1 MLYTNG
7 GTCEPLGII
16 RYHGGNMQNDISL
29 FTNILVFVGASL
41 LGISFFPIRKL
52 VSQLSTGGI
61 RQRWTFLSILIFLF
75 LFGYLVY
82 NIMYWERYNDYF
94 NLIVPVVFFFSS
106 IFVLLVG
113 TLALQT
119 ATDLNQVSA
128 LRRENILDPL
138 IGIYNRR
145 HLNLKLAEEI
155 ERAQRHNFQLSMLL
169 LDIDHF
175 KNVNDTYGHYV
186 GDLVLKSLGNLLLKN
201 VRKTD
206 IVARYGGEE
215 IAVIA
220 PHTSVTTAA
229 DLAERL
235 RKVVETSVIVP
246 ADEQEGRQAVTI
258 SVSIG
263 VAGLDRQ
270 IVDKQS
276 LIERTDEALYSAKQK
291 GRNRVIVFNK

>member
-1 MLYTNG
+1 
-7 GTCEPLGII
+7 
-16 RYHGGNMQNDISL
+16 MQNNISIII
-29 FTNILVFVGASL
+29 NILVFVGASI
-41 LGISFFPIRKL
+41 LGVSFFPIRRL
-52 VSQLSTGGI
+52 VSQLPAGGI
-61 RQRWTFLSILIFLF
+61 RQRWNFLNILILFF
-75 LFGYLVY
+75 LFGYIGY
-82 NIMYWERYNDYF
+82 NIMYWDRYSDYF
-94 NLIVPVVFFFSS
+94 NLIVSVVFFFSA

-128 LRRENILDPL
+128 LRHENITDPL

-155 ERAQRHNFQLSMLL
+155 KRAHRYNLQLFILL

-175 KNVNDTYGHYV
+175 KNVNDTYGHYI
-186 GDLVLKSLGNLLLKN
+186 GDLVLKSLGHLLLKN
-201 VRKTD
+201 VREMD

-215 IAVIA
+215 IAIIA
-220 PHTSVTTAA
+220 PHTSVLTAA

-235 RKVVETSVIVP
+235 RQVVETSVIVP
-246 ADEQEGRQAVTI
+246 ADEQEDRQAVTI

-270 IVDKQS
+270 IVDIQS
-276 LIERTDEALYSAKQK
+276 LIERTDKALYEAKQK
-291 GRNRVIVFNK
+291 GRNRVVVFNSVKDFL

>member
-1 MLYTNG
+1 
-7 GTCEPLGII
+7 
-16 RYHGGNMQNDISL
+16 MQNDISL
-29 FTNILVFVGASL
+29 IINIFVFVGASL
-41 LGISFFPIRKL
+41 LGISFFPIRRL
-52 VSQLSTGGI
+52 VSQLSAGGI

-75 LFGYLVY
+75 IFGYLVY
-82 NIMYWERYNDYF
+82 NIVYWDRYSDYF
-94 NLIVPVVFFFSS
+94 NLMVPVVFFFSA

-155 ERAQRHNFQLSMLL
+155 ERAHRYNFQLSMLL

-175 KNVNDTYGHYV
+175 KNVNDTYGHYI
-186 GDLVLKSLGNLLLKN
+186 GDLVLKSLGHLLLKN

-215 IAVIA
+215 IAIIA
-220 PHTSVTTAA
+220 PHTSVPTAA

-235 RKVVETSVIVP
+235 RQVVETSVMVP
-246 ADEQEGRQAVTI
+246 ADEQEDRQAVSI

-263 VAGLDRQ
+263 VAGLDQ
-270 IVDKQS
+270 KIVDRQS
-276 LIERTDEALYSAKQK
+276 LIERTDEALYKAKQK
-291 GRNRVIVFNK
+291 GRNRVVVFNRKVDSF

>member
-1 MLYTNG
+1 
-7 GTCEPLGII
+7 
-16 RYHGGNMQNDISL
+16 MQSDISII
-29 FTNILVFVGASL
+29 TNILVFVGASL
-41 LGISFFPIRKL
+41 LGISFFPIRRL
-52 VSQLSTGGI
+52 VSQLFAGGI
-61 RQRWTFLSILIFLF
+61 RKRWTFLSILIFLF

-119 ATDLNQVSA
+119 ATDLNQISV

-220 PHTSVTTAA
+220 PHTSVPTAA

-235 RKVVETSVIVP
+235 RQVVETSVMVP
-246 ADEQEGRQAVTI
+246 VDEQEDRQAVTI

-263 VAGLDRQ
+263 VAGFDRQ

-276 LIERTDEALYSAKQK
+276 LIERTDEALYEAKQK
-291 GRNRVIVFNK
+291 GRNRVVVFNSKGDSF

>member
-1 MLYTNG
+1 
-7 GTCEPLGII
+7 
-16 RYHGGNMQNDISL
+16 MQNDISL
-29 FTNILVFVGASL
+29 ITNILVFVGAAL
-41 LGISFFPIRKL
+41 LGISFFPIRRL
-52 VSQLSTGGI
+52 VSQLTARGI
-61 RQRWTFLSILIFLF
+61 RQRWNLLSILIFLF
-75 LFGYLVY
+75 LLSYLIY
-82 NIMYWERYNDYF
+82 NIICWDRYNDYF
-94 NLIVPVVFFFSS
+94 ILVIPIVFFFSA

-155 ERAQRHNFQLSMLL
+155 KRAHRYNFQLSMLL

-175 KNVNDTYGHYV
+175 KNVNDTYGHYI
-186 GDLVLKSLGNLLLKN
+186 GDLVLKGLGHLLLKN
-201 VRKTD
+201 VREMD

-220 PHTSVTTAA
+220 PNTSVPAAA

-235 RKVVETSVIVP
+235 RQVVETSVMVP
-246 ADEQEGRQAVTI
+246 ADEQEGRQAVSI

-263 VAGLDRQ
+263 VAGLDQ
-270 IVDKQS
+270 KIVDKQS
-276 LIERTDEALYSAKQK
+276 LIERTDEALYRAKQK
-291 GRNRVIVFNK
+291 GRNRVAVFNSKGDSF

>member
-1 MLYTNG
+1 
-7 GTCEPLGII
+7 
-16 RYHGGNMQNDISL
+16 MQNDISL
-29 FTNILVFVGASL
+29 IANILVFVGASL
-41 LGISFFPIRKL
+41 LGISFFPIHRL
-52 VSQLSTGGI
+52 ISQLSTGGI
-61 RQRWTFLSILIFLF
+61 RQRWNFLSILIFIF
-75 LFGYLVY
+75 LFGYIIY
-82 NIMYWERYNDYF
+82 NISYWDRYSDYF
-94 NLIVPVVFFFSS
+94 NLTVPMVFFFSAV
-106 IFVLLVG
+106 FVLLVG

-138 IGIYNRR
+138 ISIYNRR
-145 HLNLKLAEEI
+145 HFDLKLAEEI
-155 ERAQRHNFQLSMLL
+155 ERAKRYNFQISMLL

-175 KNVNDTYGHYV
+175 KKVNDTYGHYI

-220 PHTSVTTAA
+220 PHTSLPTAA

-235 RKVVETSVIVP
+235 RQIVERSIMVP
-246 ADEQEGRQAVTI
+246 ADEQEDRQAVSI

-263 VAGLDRQ
+263 IAGLDQQ

-276 LIERTDEALYSAKQK
+276 LIERTDEALYEAKQK
-291 GRNRVIVFNK
+291 GRNRVVVFNSKGDSF